1 MEQLVIHYSYEGN
14 LIPID
19 SDEAKTYLQS
29 EKYRL
34 YKFYWWNKSD
44 QKLCTDKA
52 RIHPTALF
60 ENHETK
66 ELSPLEIKQSN
77 EQFQCK
83 KW

>member
-34 YKFYWWNKSD
+34 YKFY
-44 QKLCTDKA
+44 
-52 RIHPTALF
+52 
-60 ENHETK
+60 
-66 ELSPLEIKQSN
+66 
-77 EQFQCK
+77 
-83 KW
+83 